1 MAEVR
6 NAFDGDDLGDCL
18 LQVYETDEIRFD
30 AMLLASDIIV
40 AFREQRRIQMSHAF
54 TRALALGRTIVT
66 NEGSGFADSKG
77 VAICRESALEA
88 DLVAHLHTLVGS
100 VSARRSLSL
109 NARRRYRE
117 AHSTSSFF
125 DRLRSGHD

>member
-1 MAEVR
+1 MAKIR
-6 NAFDGDDLGDCL
+6 SSFDGENLGDCL
-18 LQVYETDEIRFD
+18 LQVYETDETRFD

-54 TRALALGRTIVT
+54 ARALALGRPIVT
-66 NEGSGFADSKG
+66 NEGSGFADLKG
-77 VAICRESALEA
+77 VAICRDSALET
-88 DLVAHLHTLVGS
+88 DLVAHLNELVGS

-109 NARRRYRE
+109 GARRRYRE

-125 DRLRSGHD
+125 ERLRSRHD